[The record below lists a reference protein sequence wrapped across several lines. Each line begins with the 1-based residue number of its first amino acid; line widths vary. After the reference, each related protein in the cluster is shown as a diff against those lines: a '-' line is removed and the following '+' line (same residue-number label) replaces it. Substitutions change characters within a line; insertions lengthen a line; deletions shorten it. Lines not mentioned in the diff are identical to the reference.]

1 MNSLATKK
9 ILVVDDEPEI
19 CWIVKK
25 VLMEEGFEV
34 ELAFD
39 GERGLELVDRG
50 LPNLV
55 LLDLRLPGID
65 GLEALRHIKNR
76 HAQMPVIILSAF
88 DNVGAAVR
96 AMKLGAYDYL
106 SKPLNVD
113 EMMITLKNALQTSQL
128 LSEVDY
134 LKQQIAHQQQ
144 ECMLWSCPAMQKVVD
159 MVNRIAPYD
168 VTVLIQGESGT
179 GKEII
184 AETIHERSVRADKPF
199 VSIDC
204 GALPETLVESEL
216 FGYERGAF
224 TGAVE
229 RKLGR
234 FEQAQG
240 GTLFL
245 DEIGNL
251 SPAIQVKLLRVL
263 QERKL
268 QRLGG
273 KGEIDINVRILTA
286 TNTDLE
292 QALNAGTFREDL
304 FHRLNEFRIQ
314 LPPVR
319 ERGEDKELLARHFLE
334 RFNRQ
339 FNKNVQE
346 FSPAAWEVIR
356 QYPWPGNVRELMNAV
371 KRAVVLA
378 GEQIDVQHL
387 PPEIIEHQP
396 QPARIES
403 DAASRDRTAA
413 GRSLKEICQEVSQR
427 VERETIIRT
436 LEETRWNKVQTAKRL
451 KINYK
456 TLFNKMRE
464 LGI

>member
-1 MNSLATKK
+1 MNQQSAKK

-25 VLMEEGFEV
+25 VLVDEGFEV

-39 GERGLELVDRG
+39 GERGLEVVEQMEPD
-50 LPNLV
+50 LV

-65 GLEALRHIKNR
+65 GLEALKQIREQRAKL
-76 HAQMPVIILSAF
+76 PVVILSAF
-88 DNVGAAVR
+88 ENVGAAVR
-96 AMKLGAYDYL
+96 AMKLGAYDCI

-113 EMMITLKNALQTSQL
+113 EMLITLKNALQTSEL
-128 LSEVDY
+128 ISEVDY
-134 LKQQIAHQQQ
+134 LKQQIASRKQ
-144 ECMLWSCPAMQKVVD
+144 ENMFWSCPEMQKLMSMVD
-159 MVNRIAPYD
+159 RIACYD

-184 AETIHERSVRADKPF
+184 AEYVHAHSARAQKPF

-204 GALPETLVESEL
+204 GALPASLVDSEL

-224 TGAVE
+224 TGAHE

-234 FEQAQG
+234 FELAQG

-251 SPAIQVKLLRVL
+251 SSAIQVKLLRVL

-273 KGEIDINVRILTA
+273 KGEIGIDVRIITA
-286 TNTDLE
+286 TNSELE
-292 QALNAGTFREDL
+292 QAIQAGSFREDL
-304 FHRLNEFRIQ
+304 YHRLNEFRLQ
-314 LPPVR
+314 LPPLR
-319 ERGEDKELLARHFLE
+319 ERGEDTELLARHFLE

-339 FNKNVQE
+339 FGKSIQA
-346 FSPAAWEVIR
+346 FSPEVWNVLK
-356 QYPWPGNVRELMNAV
+356 QYAWPGNIRELMHAV

-378 GEQIDVQHL
+378 SDTIEVQHL
-387 PPEIIEHQP
+387 PPEILEHRPQP
-396 QPARIES
+396 QVLS
-403 DAASRDRTAA
+403 DPEPQPSAAL
-413 GRSLKEICQEVSQR
+413 RSLKEICQEVSRR
-427 VERETIIRT
+427 VERETIVRM
-436 LEETRWNKVQTAKRL
+436 LEETRWNKVKTAKLL

-456 TLFNKMRE
+456 TLFNKMKE